1 MGKARKWLRNFFAG
15 KKAKEKGGDSTPN
28 WPTENRFS
36 PVPDTATKEKRWSF
50 RRSMGAS
57 KDLNSTE
64 ASFSEP
70 CHGLSDSEF
79 DQKRHAMAVAVATAA
94 AAEAAVVAAQAAAA
108 VVRLTSKAND
118 RTTRAI
124 EEKSAIKI
132 QSFFRS
138 YLARKA
144 LNALKGLVKMQAL
157 VRGHLVRKQATATL
171 RCMQALV
178 NAQDRARAERIRMVQ
193 ESQSTPLRQQN
204 YRRSPHHPF
213 EMDCNEE
220 EYVKIVEMDLG
231 GRSYSLG
238 ETEITD
244 QRFSAN
250 NSSSRT
256 PCKADLSPQFSPN
269 PSALTEFNP
278 RDFEEFS
285 FPTAQNSPQ
294 LSAMSMPA
302 HTSFDYPLYP
312 NYMANTESSRAK
324 LRSQSAPKQRLEA
337 YERQSSKRRQ
347 TIEGRN
353 VPRGIRMQRSSSHI
367 GLLANSYE
375 YPWSIR
381 LDKSNASLIE
391 SECGSTTTVM
401 ANKNYCRTL
410 AEHEIHGIDY

>member
-28 WPTENRFS
+28 WPTESRFS

-50 RRSMGAS
+50 RRSMGATN
-57 KDLNSTE
+57 DLNSTE
-64 ASFSEP
+64 PSFSEP
-70 CHGLSDSEF
+70 CHGLLDSEF

-108 VVRLTSKAND
+108 VVRLTTKTND

-124 EEKSAIKI
+124 EETSAIKI

-171 RCMQALV
+171 RCMEALV

-204 YRRSPHHPF
+204 YRRSPHHPS

-220 EYVKIVEMDLG
+220 EYVKIVEMDHG

-238 ETEITD
+238 ETD

-250 NSSSRT
+250 NSTSRT
-256 PCKADLSPQFSPN
+256 PCKADLSPQFSPI
-269 PSALTEFNP
+269 PSALTELSP

-302 HTSFDYPLYP
+302 HTSFDYPLHR

-324 LRSQSAPKQRLEA
+324 LRSQSAPKQRLDA

-353 VPRGIRMQRSSSHI
+353 VPRGIRMQRSSSHV
-367 GLLANSYE
+367 GLVANNYE

-381 LDKSNASLIE
+381 LDKSNVSLIE

-401 ANKNYCRTL
+401 TNQNYCRTL
-410 AEHEIHGIDY
+410 AEHEIHGNDY